1 MQTIEPW
8 LLIPFGT
15 MLLTIAVAPLLLP
28 RIWENNLTKFIFT
41 ALISIPT
48 AIILFK
54 HNLEEH
60 LFEQLFNDY
69 LPFIILLGT
78 MFIVTGGIRIR
89 YNAIGTPTI
98 NAVIMIVGYIL
109 ASFIGTTGAAMLL
122 IRPLIEINRER
133 SHKTHTI
140 LFFIALVANCG
151 GILSPLGD
159 PPLFMLYLRGAS
171 FGWFQGLY
179 PEWATTGA
187 ILILIYYIYDR
198 YLFRHKEFIGVRR
211 SSSDEEIDENFT
223 FSVGGAVN
231 IMLLAAIVMCVAI
244 VNESRIPA
252 MSKPDASPL
261 LRNAREIILI
271 LIAVASLLFTSRRL
285 RRENHFSWQP
295 IGEVAILFIGIFT
308 TMTPALLFL
317 NANAASLGISE
328 PWQFYYASGAFSSIL
343 DNAPT
348 AIAFHTVAKA
358 LPMAADATIVAGIP
372 QTLLTAISLGA
383 VFFGSM
389 TYIGNGPNFMV
400 KSIAEREGITMPSF
414 FGYIFKF
421 SLIILLPTY
430 VVVQILFL

>member
-28 RIWENNLTKFIFT
+28 RIWEKNLTKFIFT

-171 FGWFQGLY
+171 FGWFQGL
-179 PEWATTGA
+179 
-187 ILILIYYIYDR
+187 
-198 YLFRHKEFIGVRR
+198 
-211 SSSDEEIDENFT
+211 
-223 FSVGGAVN
+223 
-231 IMLLAAIVMCVAI
+231 
-244 VNESRIPA
+244 
-252 MSKPDASPL
+252 
-261 LRNAREIILI
+261 
-271 LIAVASLLFTSRRL
+271 
-285 RRENHFSWQP
+285 
-295 IGEVAILFIGIFT
+295 
-308 TMTPALLFL
+308 
-317 NANAASLGISE
+317 
-328 PWQFYYASGAFSSIL
+328 
-343 DNAPT
+343 
-348 AIAFHTVAKA
+348 
-358 LPMAADATIVAGIP
+358 
-372 QTLLTAISLGA
+372 
-383 VFFGSM
+383 
-389 TYIGNGPNFMV
+389 
-400 KSIAEREGITMPSF
+400 
-414 FGYIFKF
+414 
-421 SLIILLPTY
+421 
-430 VVVQILFL
+430 